1 MQENRHFS
9 QIDTLPRLKNVEIS
23 KTLGQGSFAFVKKAR
38 LLTPPNT
45 VFAIKFIHL
54 STSKKFGLSENDI
67 AKEVIIHE
75 KCSKN
80 DNIIKVLT
88 CDSNKTYMWICLE
101 LAEGGDLFDKIEPDV
116 GISDNEVVRFYF
128 KQLISAISY
137 LHIECGVAHRDL
149 KPENILIDSKGNLK
163 LADFGLATVFKIK
176 KKQKNG
182 ETNVVLK
189 RSYEL
194 VGSPPYIAPDLLN
207 KIDGY
212 YPWKSD
218 LWSCGILLFVLLT
231 GTTPWF
237 EPTNNDIWYCNFIAK
252 DSKPLDGTWNKL
264 GMSELNLLRKILQP
278 SPEDRI
284 DLIGIKQHMWVNKP
298 VSFADEYT
306 GLCTDPELLFLKLT
320 KKLKVSLS
328 DYDYQQCT
336 QQVKDSFDV
345 DIQNNINNFTQPAKL
360 NNINDFAFT
369 QNNIYN
375 DSYLPKIENNFFSQV
390 ASDGLDSLELTDWL
404 KNDPSMIQYTQ
415 QNIEEYKKQKN
426 LKIFNHNVNNIFTRF
441 YSNRDLLEI
450 VETLETILVQMKL
463 NVKNNILSDL
473 KSQFSGWNEEEIL
486 PVTIK
491 IKTFDTRKMPL
502 LGVIRIEQV
511 ENIKCITFS
520 KSKGDPLEWR
530 RLFKKVTVLCRHL
543 VLII

>member
-1 MQENRHFS
+1 MQSNKHFS
-9 QIDTLPRLKNVEIS
+9 QIDTLPRLKDVEIS
-23 KTLGQGSFAFVKKAR
+23 KTLGQGSFAFVKKAT
-38 LLTPPNT
+38 LLKPPYT

-54 STSKKFGLSENDI
+54 STSRKFGLSENDI
-67 AKEVIIHE
+67 AKEIIIHE

-88 CDSNKTYMWICLE
+88 CDLNKTYMWICLE

-163 LADFGLATVFKIK
+163 LADFGLATVFKVK
-176 KKQKNG
+176 KKQGDG
-182 ETNVVLK
+182 EKKVILK
-189 RSYEL
+189 RSYDL

-207 KIDGY
+207 KADGY

-237 EPTNNDIWYCNFIAK
+237 EPTNNDIWYCNFIEK
-252 DSKPLDGTWNKL
+252 DSKPLDGTWNRI
-264 GMSELNLLRKILQP
+264 GMGELNLLRKILQP
-278 SPEDRI
+278 CPEDRI
-284 DLIGIKQHMWVNKP
+284 DLIGIKQHMWVSKP
-298 VSFADEYT
+298 VSFADQYT

-328 DYDYQQCT
+328 DYEYQQCT
-336 QQVKDSFDV
+336 QELQDNVEFNGSKMNV
-345 DIQNNINNFTQPAKL
+345 LTQPAMVNNINEFT
-360 NNINDFAFT
+360 FT
-369 QNNIYN
+369 QNNIF
-375 DSYLPKIENNFFSQV
+375 DGSSMPQRDNNFFSQV
-390 ASDGLDSLELTDWL
+390 ASYGLDNFELTDWL

-415 QNIEEYKKQKN
+415 QNLEEYKRQKN

-441 YSNRDLLEI
+441 YSNKDLLEI
-450 VETLETILVQMKL
+450 VETLESILVNMHL
-463 NVKNNILSDL
+463 NVKNNILLDF
-473 KSQFSGWNEEEIL
+473 KSQFIGLSEQDIL
-486 PVTIK
+486 PVAIK

-502 LGVIRIEQV
+502 MGMIKIELV
-511 ENIKCITFS
+511 ENIKCITFC

-543 VLII
+543 VLVI